1 MLQTPKG
8 RDRLYAS
15 KEELQR
21 AVLEQVLPEDEAV
34 LLMDKSLL
42 DVVKEIPKERLAYC
56 ASDAHDDLD
65 EIKEQVSQ
73 ILLVEDGLL
82 SEKKTESRLCRG

>member
-1 MLQTPKG
+1 M
-8 RDRLYAS
+8 
-15 KEELQR
+15 QR
-21 AVLEQVLPEDEAV
+21 TVLEQVLPEDEAV

-56 ASDAHDDLD
+56 ASNAHDLD

-82 SEKKTESRLCRG
+82 REKKPESQSCQGW